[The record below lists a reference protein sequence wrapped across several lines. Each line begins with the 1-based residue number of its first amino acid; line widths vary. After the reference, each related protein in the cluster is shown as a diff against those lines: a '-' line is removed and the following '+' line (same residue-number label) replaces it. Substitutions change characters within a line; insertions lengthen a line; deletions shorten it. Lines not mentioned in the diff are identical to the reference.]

1 MTYVDGYVVPVP
13 KARLADYKELATV
26 AAQVWKD
33 HGALSY
39 VECVADDVSWG
50 QQTSFPRSV
59 ALKQDEVVILA
70 WITFPSKEVR
80 DAANAKAMAD
90 PRLKCDPDNTP
101 FDAMRMFWGGFIPLV
116 EA

>member
-1 MTYVDGYVVPVP
+1 MAYVDGYVVPVP
-13 KARLADYKELATV
+13 KDRLGDYKELATV
-26 AAQVWKD
+26 ASQVWKD

-50 QQTSFPRSV
+50 KQTSFPRSV
-59 ALKQDEVVILA
+59 ELKEDEVVILA
-70 WITFPSKEVR
+70 WIIFPSKEAR
-80 DAANAKAMAD
+80 DAINAKAMSD

-101 FDAMRMFWGGFIPLV
+101 FDATRMFWGGFTPLV